1 MRAKCRSKLKMKILV
16 SFSKLHAQKKSSKFP
31 LKTGSNQYLQDSCSD
46 TEGGICD
53 TDSFGSRL
61 SGNGSS
67 SLIPTELK
75 HIKEEIDN
83 DEEYLRLL
91 ANQTRTMRHSDGK

>member
-1 MRAKCRSKLKMKILV
+1 MKIHV
-16 SFSKLHAQKKSSKFP
+16 SKDQKIAKKKCLMKKFS
-31 LKTGSNQYLQDSCSD
+31 GSNHYLQDSCSD

-67 SLIPTELK
+67 SLIPSELK

-91 ANQTRTMRHSDGK
+91 ANQTRTMRHLDGK